1 MYLVEAASAPPSFIQ
16 VTKLLFLLR
25 YEHLLRARAP
35 ESAAY
40 QFLPYLHGP
49 YSFALAHELE
59 GLLAVG
65 ELRQDEKGGLVRPP
79 ELGTVKLASDLKRV
93 IEGLLHS
100 FGGLRKDELVRSVY
114 ERYPWFTLNAKDLR
128 CRKVKP
134 PTSVPGIYLAGYEGL
149 QVDGFLN
156 LLLESGIRRLIDIR
170 ANPVSR
176 KFGFHGSTLRRLC
189 NKLAIGYEHVPA
201 LGIASAW
208 RTRLDPSRR
217 DGYDDLFRRYESE
230 VLPIRKREIRQVAE
244 MMRAE
249 PAVLVCQEADPCKC
263 HRLRVGRAVARLT
276 GLPLKDLR

>member
-1 MYLVEAASAPPSFIQ
+1 MKYQFAASVRKILVAQWASTVKTPLVDHANENISVFGRSCIRATVLYPSNEA
-16 VTKLLFLLR
+16 LFLLR

-65 ELRQDEKGGLVRPP
+65 ELRQGEKGRLVRPP

-176 KFGFHGSTLRRLC
+176 KFGFHGSTLRSLC

-217 DGYDDLFRRYESE
+217 DGYDDLFSRYESE
-230 VLPIRKREIRQVAE
+230 VLP
-244 MMRAE
+244 
-249 PAVLVCQEADPCKC
+249 
-263 HRLRVGRAVARLT
+263 VGKTRDQA
-276 GLPLKDLR
+276 GS